1 MAAVL
6 VVAIVSLPV
15 LLVYQRLSSFLS
27 ASEQF
32 SPAPIEKL
40 LSSGVTKTADAL
52 EMITPERRAQLTRDL
67 GRIARALEPYAAQ
80 LRPLLVSSPQ
90 TAQPTAVEGHAVKA
104 MPKAADYAL
113 EGLDGELLLA
123 LHRELLKL
131 RITEETL
138 AARYR
143 EQEMRTPA
151 HFGTGQEAVAVGVC
165 AALQTD
171 DVVFS
176 HHRGH
181 NHYLARGGSIYALAA
196 ELYGRADGCSGGRG
210 GSVHLTAPDKGFIAT
225 SAILGETVSAA
236 VGAALAFHL
245 DKVDR
250 AAVTFFGEGTFDEGV
265 IYEALNYAA
274 IKKLPVLFV
283 CENNLY
289 ATESPLSVR
298 QASGHRSVRA
308 CTRVQDRGG
317 AVSTATTSRRSIGP
331 RKPRVHDCA
340 TVKGRVSSNA

>member
-1 MAAVL
+1 V
-6 VVAIVSLPV
+6 
-15 LLVYQRLSSFLS
+15 
-27 ASEQF
+27 
-32 SPAPIEKL
+32 
-40 LSSGVTKTADAL
+40 
-52 EMITPERRAQLTRDL
+52 
-67 GRIARALEPYAAQ
+67 
-80 LRPLLVSSPQ
+80 
-90 TAQPTAVEGHAVKA
+90 
-104 MPKAADYAL
+104 PKAADYAL

-181 NHYLARGGSIYALAA
+181 NHYLARGGSIYALVA

-250 AAVTFFGEGTFDEGV
+250 AAVTFFGEGTFDEGI
-265 IYEALNYAA
+265 IYESLNYAA

-298 QASGHRSVRA
+298 QACGTDLCERVRA
-308 CTRVQDRGG
+308 FKIEAAPVDGNDVAAVYRAAQAARARLGDGHGPGFLECMTYRWREHVGPMFDHELGRDYRTRAELEAWMERCPVKRSGERLVQLGLANAAALEAMAASIQSEVDE
-317 AVSTATTSRRSIGP
+317 AVARARNAPWPDPATLLE
-331 RKPRVHDCA
+331 RV
-340 TVKGRVSSNA
+340 

>member
-1 MAAVL
+1 M
-6 VVAIVSLPV
+6 
-15 LLVYQRLSSFLS
+15 
-27 ASEQF
+27 
-32 SPAPIEKL
+32 
-40 LSSGVTKTADAL
+40 
-52 EMITPERRAQLTRDL
+52 
-67 GRIARALEPYAAQ
+67 
-80 LRPLLVSSPQ
+80 PQ
-90 TAQPTAVEGHAVKA
+90 
-104 MPKAADYAL
+104 AADNAL
-113 EGLDGELLLA
+113 EGLNGEFLLA

-165 AALQTD
+165 AAIQAD

-210 GSVHLTAPDKGFIAT
+210 GSVHLTAPNKGFIAT

-245 DKVDR
+245 DKADR
-250 AAVTFFGEGTFDEGV
+250 AAVTFFGEGTFDEGI
-265 IYEALNYAA
+265 IYESLNYAA

-298 QASGHRSVRA
+298 QASGTDLCERVRA
-308 CTRVQDRGG
+308 FKIEAARVDGNDVAAVYRAAQAARARPRDGQGPSFLECMTYRWREHVGPMFDHELERDYRTRAELEAWMERCPVKRSGERLIQLGFASAAALEAMAASIQSEVDE
-317 AVSTATTSRRSIGP
+317 AVARARNAPWPAPATLLE
-331 RKPRVHDCA
+331 RV
-340 TVKGRVSSNA
+340 